1 MTRARQAQKQSVVVS
16 PESETSPE
24 TRLQPTAVDVGVALL
39 VFCMPA
45 IVSAFISGIRVIRD
59 QTPLVGDRPPIPDQK
74 SPSIIPRDVER
85 RSVALGLPVEIAA
98 LLDRAL
104 VDAVPGGPETLGP
117 GVAEVKT
124 VEVHDDQ
131 YGITSV
137 AESEGLS
144 AHSEVRRMWGS
155 ARMSPDNVACH
166 VVQVERD
173 CCDWRQLDLWEDS
186 GETAQGGADP
196 DLSSVRRSRRSN
208 IPTETAALRPVWRS
222 AAQHQKTQAREKNF
236 AVRE

>member
-1 MTRARQAQKQSVVVS
+1 M
-16 PESETSPE
+16 
-24 TRLQPTAVDVGVALL
+24 
-39 VFCMPA
+39 
-45 IVSAFISGIRVIRD
+45 
-59 QTPLVGDRPPIPDQK
+59 
-74 SPSIIPRDVER
+74 
-85 RSVALGLPVEIAA
+85 
-98 LLDRAL
+98 
-104 VDAVPGGPETLGP
+104 DAVPGGPETLGP

-131 YGITSV
+131 YGITSE
-137 AESEGLS
+137 AESEGPS

-166 VVQVERD
+166 VVQVERG
-173 CCDWRQLDLWEDS
+173 CCDLQQLDLWADS

-222 AAQHQKTQAREKNF
+222 AAQHQKTQAREKKF
-236 AVRE
+236 RSKRMKGAVAVRQCVVDRIMRWIQTASVWSVSTADRCICKQIFKTV